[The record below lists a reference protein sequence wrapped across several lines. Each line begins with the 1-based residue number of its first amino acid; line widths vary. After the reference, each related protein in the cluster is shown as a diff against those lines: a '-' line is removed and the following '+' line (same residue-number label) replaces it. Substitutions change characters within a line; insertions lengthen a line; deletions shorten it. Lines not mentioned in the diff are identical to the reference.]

1 MRVEEGC
8 KRMSH
13 MLKYG
18 AVLLVLLAAV
28 PARAAGFRQITIAD
42 PGNPP
47 IQANLWYPSAVPP
60 KPEPIGLQN
69 QVVAED
75 APIAGTG
82 LGLIVISHGTGG
94 NRSDHLDTARALADA
109 GFVVIAPTH
118 TGDNFK
124 DLSRVLQIWDRPRLL
139 HRVLDFMLQDWPD
152 HTRINP
158 AHVGA
163 FGFSAGGFTVLVA
176 AGATPDMSRID
187 AHCRDNPNDW
197 TCHYIASHQS
207 SFPMPAPPPSAWVHD
222 ERIQAAVVAAPAL
235 GFTFGKQGLAGVH
248 VPIQLWRAADD
259 QVLPQPFYA
268 QAVADN
274 LSPAPE
280 YHVVPGAGHL
290 DFLVPCSAAF
300 AKVVPE
306 VCTSAAGF
314 DRIKFHQQFNQAVL
328 KFFQTELS
336 K

>member
-1 MRVEEGC
+1 
-8 KRMSH
+8 

-18 AVLLVLLAAV
+18 AVILCLFAAG
-28 PARAAGFRQITIAD
+28 PAPAAGFRQITIAD

-60 KPEPIGLQN
+60 KREPIGLQS

-75 APIAGTG
+75 APYTGTG

-124 DLSRVLQIWDRPRLL
+124 DLSRVLQIWERPRLL
-139 HRVLDFMLQDWPD
+139 HHVLDYMLQDWPE
-152 HTRINP
+152 HARINP
-158 AHVGA
+158 ARIGA

-187 AHCRDNPNDW
+187 AHCREANDW
-197 TCHYIASHQS
+197 TCHYIAAHQG
-207 SFPMPAPPPSAWVHD
+207 PGTAPAPPPSAWVHD
-222 ERIQAAVVAAPAL
+222 PRIRAAVVAAPAL
-235 GFTFGKQGLAGVH
+235 GYTFGKNGLAGVH
-248 VPIQLWRAADD
+248 IPIQLWRAADD

-268 QAVADN
+268 QAVADD

-290 DFLVPCSAAF
+290 DFLVPCSGAL
-300 AKVVPE
+300 AKVAPE
-306 VCTSAAGF
+306 ICTSEAGF
-314 DRIKFHQQFNQAVL
+314 DRIKFHEKFNTEVV
-328 KFFQTELS
+328 KFFQAELS